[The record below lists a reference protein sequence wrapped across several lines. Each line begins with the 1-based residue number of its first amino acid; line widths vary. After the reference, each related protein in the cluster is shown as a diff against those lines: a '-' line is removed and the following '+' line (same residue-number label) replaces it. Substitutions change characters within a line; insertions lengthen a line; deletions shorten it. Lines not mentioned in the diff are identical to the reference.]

1 MEVYLMVDYSKLPA
15 CPVQTCLEFISDK
28 WKKGLD
34 DWN

>member
-1 MEVYLMVDYSKLPA
+1 MVDYSKLPA